1 MIARLCRRCYKY
13 CGIRRYRLALVSL
26 QIADLLSAEKS
37 VWKCAAQIPLR
48 VLQWFSKSWLSC
60 SIVRQ
65 NQPSFTFLLYYW
77 PIIAIKL
84 YSISFFISGI
94 LLQQPRAPL
103 EGVSAYFSNMYC
115 IILKE
120 MRGREIFFLGRRHNS
135 CWAHSPQ
142 TRSCNKNGGGL
153 EQFSRFRRGTENRG
167 FIRIIAEVFEIKS
180 RFVLAKKNILG
191 VRCIL
196 TL

>member
-1 MIARLCRRCYKY
+1 MIARLCRICYKY

-26 QIADLLSAEKS
+26 QIADLLSAEIFEKS

-120 MRGREIFFLGRRHNS
+120 MRYSIFLGRRHNS
-135 CWAHSPQ
+135 CWTHSPQ
-142 TRSCNKNGGGL
+142 TPSCNKNGGFL
-153 EQFSRFRRGTENRG
+153 VRSYFRDFVRTQKIEDLSESKKLFRRSISN
-167 FIRIIAEVFEIKS
+167 KS
-180 RFVLAKKNILG
+180 RFVVAKKNFG
-191 VRCIL
+191 G
-196 TL
+196 